1 MQLQNT
7 VEHSAPVALEGGIAA
22 LLGPRVSIGACTET
36 TLTLQQPLAENRRMV
51 CLRAAPACLIQ
62 KVSLP
67 DRLPALRGPQQCHLP
82 AIDGGTA
89 VKNAPTL
96 AEC

>member
-1 MQLQNT
+1 VQLQNA

-22 LLGPRVSIGACTET
+22 LLGPSVSIDACTET

-67 DRLPALRGPQQCHLP
+67 DRLPALRGPQQCHLR
-82 AIDGGTA
+82 AVDGGTA
-89 VKNAPTL
+89 VNYAPTL
-96 AEC
+96 AYY